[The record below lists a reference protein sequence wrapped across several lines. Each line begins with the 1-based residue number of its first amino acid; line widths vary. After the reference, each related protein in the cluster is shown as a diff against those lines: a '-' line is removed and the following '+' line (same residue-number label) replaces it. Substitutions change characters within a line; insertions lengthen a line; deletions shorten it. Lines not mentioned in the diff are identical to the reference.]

1 MMPPAVSD
9 LPNVRIYAPNA
20 IGLHVHYNVNSN
32 NTTNKTTT
40 GSRND
45 SSISHSYSGL
55 DVAGADVRHGLL
67 PDIRENLTGLPGETK
82 DEPHSS
88 LSSSQDNVN
97 PPAEENTDNTPP
109 SSSQYSKHFRESAGG
124 GDGHNPSSRTSVT
137 LEQGGDRHEQSQ
149 RGNRICEE
157 RPHTHPF
164 PICGGVL
171 EFTSKAV
178 INRFRVFLF
187 LAVAI
192 CVFKY
197 YCDPGSC
204 LGVSSSPFA
213 SVC

>member
-1 MMPPAVSD
+1 MPPAVSD

-20 IGLHVHYNVNSN
+20 IGLHVHYNMNSN

-67 PDIRENLTGLPGETK
+67 PDIQENLTGLPGETK
-82 DEPHSS
+82 DEPLSP

-97 PPAEENTDNTPP
+97 PPKENTDNTPA
-109 SSSQYSKHFRESAGG
+109 SSLQYSKHFRESARG
-124 GDGHNPSSRTSVT
+124 GDGHNPSSQTSVT
-137 LEQGGDRHEQSQ
+137 LEQGGDCGHEQSQ

-164 PICGGVL
+164 PICGGL
-171 EFTSKAV
+171 QEFISKAMT
-178 INRFRVFLF
+178 NRFRIFLF

-197 YCDPGSC
+197 YCPDSC
-204 LGVSSSPFA
+204 LGVSSSLFA
-213 SVC
+213 SV